1 MGRADE
7 DSLKLKAAIEFGS
20 EYIYTI
26 KNGGHGTTLVVD
38 TRTRARARIAR
49 QKIPTNWEDLFVL
62 VIYNAAAAE
71 EVPDISTG
79 GN

>member
-1 MGRADE
+1 MGRLDE

-38 TRTRARARIAR
+38 ATTRESARIAR
-49 QKIPTNWEDLFVL
+49 RKIPTNWEGMFVL
-62 VIYNAAAAE
+62 VIYNSEAE
-71 EVPDISTG
+71 EKTSDLKMA
-79 GN
+79 